1 MAEPIHRNSTLVR
14 GPADLSYS
22 PRVMGE
28 ERADGTWAG
37 WIEFA
42 SEVPGAAILA
52 TERET
57 TQPSRAALLYWAT
70 GLEPIYF
77 EGAFERALLRGQR
90 RARRISRPA

>member
-1 MAEPIHRNSTLVR
+1 MAEPIHRNSTVVQ
-14 GPADLSYS
+14 GPAERSYS

-28 ERADGTWAG
+28 ERADGTWDG
-37 WIEFA
+37 WIEFW
-42 SEVPGAAILA
+42 SEAGGGAILA

-77 EGAFERALLRGQR
+77 EGAFERALLRAAAAET
-90 RARRISRPA
+90 RARHGR